1 VFLYVFSVG
10 KRVLTVMYLQEPKL
24 DIMKQVYGGREEK
37 ELHDLFLKHS
47 LPQKVCNDILKIVSD
62 VSTTPIN
69 YDICIL

>member
-1 VFLYVFSVG
+1 
-10 KRVLTVMYLQEPKL
+10 
-24 DIMKQVYGGREEK
+24 MKKVYECREEK